1 MKEIPSVSHCPD
13 REIAAVFRHKEKSM
27 KKLVFVATLVASFS
41 FFTVSAFAQ
50 KASPKMTCETDDDGD
65 GYCADDKDN
74 KFFDCNDKNPSVHPG
89 AKEVWDNGVD
99 EDCDDSDS
107 ITPPAPVLKAFGV
120 NGADKKAV
128 TRHLKEIERCDNA
141 DECQVDKT
149 KGRFRT
155 SEGFYFVDKNCDGI
169 REVLDQDEYDE
180 VKALE
185 ARGAK
190 CKAIHRGGGHKH
202 KKAKKKAVGLP
213 GSPTSTEA
221 EPDAAVKKAQTTADA
236 ASKEAAEAK
245 VQADAA
251 KGKAEAAL
259 RAAAEATTKA
269 EEVGEQADAADELL
283 KQHTGEIGGL
293 SEAMKAEIAA
303 RKAADEALGARVDAT
318 RGLAVS
324 TAGTVVEMRR
334 SGPLAEVYFGGGVLG
349 QRDITLRKDGKVVG
363 IGRGTGAYG
372 MVLGVNLGAE
382 TPTGRLNAFGLA
394 SSISDAAAGGREDGV
409 LWQAG
414 AEYALRV
421 GEGMFVGPHVL
432 FQSHEAGGDILH
444 SNAVARGIG
453 AGLTFVLTGSGQ
465 TRFGLLAR
473 LTAGYEKFGT
483 TGTGSSVVSAVDGG
497 PFVMFSL
504 GVLFG
509 VGAPS
514 TAIPAREERLL

>member
-13 REIAAVFRHKEKSM
+13 REIAAVFRHKEKIL
-27 KKLVFVATLVASFS
+27 KKLALVLASAFAVS
-41 FFTVSAFAQ
+41 FFSVSAFAQ
-50 KASPKMTCETDDDGD
+50 KATPKMTCETDADGD
-65 GYCADDKDN
+65 GYCADDKDD
-74 KFFDCNDKNPSVHPG
+74 KGYDCDDNNPSVHPG

-99 EDCDDSDS
+99 EDCDGSDS

-120 NGADKKAV
+120 RAADKKAV
-128 TRHLKEIERCDNA
+128 ARLLKEIERCDKT

-149 KGRFRT
+149 KGKFRT
-155 SEGFYFVDKNCDGI
+155 SDGFYFVDKNCDGI

-190 CKAIHRGGGHKH
+190 CKATHKSGH

-213 GSPTSTEA
+213 GSATATEA
-221 EPDAAVKKAQTTADA
+221 EPADAAVKKAQTTADD
-236 ASKEAAEAK
+236 ASKKADEAK

-259 RAAAEATTKA
+259 RDAAEAKTKA
-269 EEVGEQADAADELL
+269 EEVEEQADAADELL
-283 KQHTGEIGGL
+283 KQHTGELGGL
-293 SEAMKAEIAA
+293 SDAVKAEIAA
-303 RKAADEALGARVDAT
+303 RKAADEALGVRIDVTQRV
-318 RGLAVS
+318 AVS
-324 TAGTVVEMRR
+324 TASTVAEMRR
-334 SGPLAEVYFGGGVLG
+334 SGPLAEVFLGGGVAG

-363 IGRGTGAYG
+363 VARGTGAYG

-394 SSISDAAAGGREDGV
+394 SSISDAAASGREDGV

-414 AEYALRV
+414 VEYALRV
-421 GEGMFVGPHVL
+421 GEGVFVGPHVL

-444 SNAVARGIG
+444 SNAVSRGVG

-473 LTAGYEKFGT
+473 FTAGYEKFGT

-504 GVLFG
+504 GVIFG

-514 TAIPAREERLL
+514 TGTPAREERL